1 MSAGSH
7 PREHDELIVAD
18 SFRVRQGAA
27 GSSAEVR
34 GWRLHRER
42 FTSAVREVCEME
54 SFGASHRVL
63 LTLDDFLENAAE
75 QIADYGEG
83 FPRLELRRTSP
94 SDLKLS
100 VTLRPLPDLGATLE
114 LRSAP
119 GVQLSRAHLKGPN
132 IVRLGELNRTLGAE
146 ALLLDP
152 AGNALEGATSSLIWW
167 PPGSTEG
174 HVVSQRPGATTGDRV
189 PSVTESLLR
198 SSNDRITGARA
209 TPAEL
214 AQFEVWAVNALHGI
228 RRVTSIDGTSLPA
241 PDIHRLSTHVETL
254 DRCWESVTH
263 P

>member
-1 MSAGSH
+1 MSAGTH
-7 PREHDELIVAD
+7 TRERDELMVAD
-18 SFRVRQGAA
+18 SFRVRRNAA
-27 GSSAEVR
+27 GGTAEVR
-34 GWRLHRER
+34 GWQLHRER

-54 SFGASHRVL
+54 SFGTTHRVL
-63 LTLDDFLENAAE
+63 LTLDDFLQKAAE

-83 FPRLELRRTSP
+83 FPRLELRRTSAGDP
-94 SDLKLS
+94 KLS
-100 VTLRPLPDLGATLE
+100 VALRPLPALGTTLE

-119 GVQLSRAHLKGPN
+119 GIQLSRPHLKGPN
-132 IVRLGELNRTLGAE
+132 IVRLGELNRTFGAE

-167 PPGSTEG
+167 SRDTTEG
-174 HVVSQRPGATTGDRV
+174 HVVSQRSGATTGDRV

-209 TPAEL
+209 APAEL
-214 AQFEVWAVNALHGI
+214 AQHEVWAVNALHGI

-241 PDIHRLSTHVETL
+241 PDIHRLNTHAETL
-254 DRCWESVTH
+254 DSCWEAVTS